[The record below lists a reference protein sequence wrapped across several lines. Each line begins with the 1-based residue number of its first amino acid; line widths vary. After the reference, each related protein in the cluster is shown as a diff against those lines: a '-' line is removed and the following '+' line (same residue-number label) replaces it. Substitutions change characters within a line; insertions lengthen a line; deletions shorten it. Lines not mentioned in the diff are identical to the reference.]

1 MSAETITVYN
11 GPEMYR
17 DLTDHEHMALAA
29 TLRAGEAQARVA
41 EDVLEKKYDD
51 LGESAMVMM
60 TPETDAAARA
70 AYNAMR
76 SERLMADELHELAY
90 EAR

>member
-1 MSAETITVYN
+1 MNRHTGIMN
-11 GPEMYR
+11 GNDLYR
-17 DLTDHEHMALAA
+17 ELTDHEHMALAT
-29 TLRAGEAQARVA
+29 TLRAGEAKARVA
-41 EDVLEKKYDD
+41 EDQLEEVYDD

-60 TPETDAAARA
+60 TPETDAKARD

-76 SERLMADELHELAY
+76 SVRLLGDELHELAY

>member
-1 MSAETITVYN
+1 VDRHTGIMN
-11 GPEMYR
+11 GNDLYR
-17 DLTDHEHMALAA
+17 ELTDHEHMALATA
-29 TLRAGEAQARVA
+29 LRAGEAKARVA
-41 EDVLEKKYDD
+41 EDQLEEIYDD

-60 TPETDAAARA
+60 TAETDAKARD

-76 SERLMADELHELAY
+76 SERLLADELHELAY